1 MDLAEHFMDLG
12 DLTEPLPPSDAPD
25 DAWARYA
32 VAEEFEAMLAGMVSR
47 PGEPR
52 DRDYVVQLRE
62 LLADASL
69 RRRLGKRLGTAE
81 ALVDALS
88 RRPM

>member
-1 MDLAEHFMDLG
+1 MEPGELFTELG
-12 DLTEPLPPSDAPD
+12 DVTGPLPSSDAPD
-25 DAWARYA
+25 DAWATYF

-52 DRDYVVQLRE
+52 DRGYVVRLRE

-69 RRRLGKRLGTAE
+69 RRRLGERVGTAQMLVE
-81 ALVDALS
+81 ALA
-88 RRPM
+88 RRRM